1 MSFLCGGLV
10 CASPEGPSN
19 DEGGPQNYAFWDNK
33 ALQDQVALIDRETD
47 LAKRKALVRKAED
60 IMEADPPLLPI
71 TWENILDVWYDY
83 VKGHNPYEYFGL
95 YDVTRYDTIWLD
107 K

>member
-1 MSFLCGGLV
+1 MLV
-10 CASPEGPSN
+10 
-19 DEGGPQNYAFWDNK
+19 K
-33 ALQDQVALIDRETD
+33 IDRETD
-47 LAKRKALVRKAED
+47 IPKRKALLRQAED
-60 IMEADPPLLPI
+60 IMEQDPPLLPMS
-71 TWENILDVWYDY
+71 WEKIIDVWYNY